1 MDKDPGLWLATV
13 PATPQ
18 QRRWTF
24 ALIAALFVASCAT
37 APFAKIRLWESA
49 GFIPTV
55 QGIIFVTA
63 LITAA
68 LLLTQFSLARSRAL
82 LALANAYLFTA
93 VIVFVHTLT
102 FPGAFT
108 PGGLLGAGLQTTGW
122 LYLIW
127 HFAFPAAVIV
137 YVLVDPAPVR
147 ASVRS
152 VVGGSVVAVIALVVA
167 ILWFLT
173 AADDIVPAV
182 FVDRRAYSPTAF
194 YLGAVNALV
203 GAAALVLL
211 LRRRGSVLDQWL
223 AISLAA
229 TTAELAMISFLS
241 ANRFD
246 VGWYAIRIFGVVS
259 STVVLLA
266 LLTETTRLY
275 AKHSIALRA
284 LQRERANKLVSA
296 QAATAAIAHEMRQPL
311 TAISVNGCAG
321 LVHLQRDP
329 PDLGEVRLSLELMVA
344 DCQRVSGVIEGVRR
358 LFRMEDEAG
367 QPIDVNEIIVE
378 VMSTQQDQLA
388 RAKVE
393 TRRELMP
400 GLPLV
405 RGHRAQL
412 QEVVANLVNNA
423 IDAMGAT
430 SGRDRLL
437 RLKTQLRGRA
447 AIAVEIHDT
456 GPGIDPKRIGGI
468 FDAFVTTK
476 PEGTGLGLAI
486 CRMIIEHHGGE
497 LTASSDG
504 ESGARFEFVLPRM
517 AVQDAAGPGPFG

>member
-1 MDKDPGLWLATV
+1 VDKELGLWLATV

-18 QRRWTF
+18 QRRRTF

-37 APFAKIRLWESA
+37 APFAKIRLWESP

-55 QGIIFVTA
+55 QAIIFVTA

-82 LALANAYLFTA
+82 LVLANAYLFTA
-93 VIVFVHTLT
+93 VIVSVHTLT
-102 FPGAFT
+102 FPGAFA

-122 LYLIW
+122 LYVIW

-137 YVLVDPAPVR
+137 YALVDRTPVR
-147 ASVRS
+147 ASTRS
-152 VVGGSVVAVIALVVA
+152 VVGGSVATVIALAVG

-182 FVDRRAYSPTAF
+182 FVDRRTYSPTAL
-194 YLGAVNALV
+194 YLGAVDTLV
-203 GAAALVLL
+203 GAAALGLL
-211 LRRRGSVLDQWL
+211 LRRGGSVLDQWL

-229 TTAELAMISFLS
+229 TTVELAMSSFFS
-241 ANRFD
+241 AARFD
-246 VGWYAIRIFGVVS
+246 VGWFAIRIFSVVS

-284 LQRERANKLVSA
+284 LHRERANKLLSA
-296 QAATAAIAHEMRQPL
+296 QAATAAIAHEIRQPL
-311 TAISVNGCAG
+311 TAISLNGSAG
-321 LVHLQRDP
+321 LVYLQRDP
-329 PDLGEVRLSLELMVA
+329 ADLGEVRESFETIVE
-344 DCQRVSGVIEGVRR
+344 DCRRMSGVIEGVCS
-358 LFRMEDEAG
+358 LFRIGDLAG
-367 QPIDVNEIIVE
+367 QPIDMNEIIAE
-378 VMSTQQDQLA
+378 VIGMQQYQLA
-388 RAKVE
+388 RAKAE
-393 TRRELMP
+393 THRELMA

-423 IDAMGAT
+423 IEAMEAT
-430 SGRDRLL
+430 SDRDRVL
-437 RLKTQLRGRA
+437 RLKTQLRGRD
-447 AIAVEIHDT
+447 AIAVEIQDT
-456 GPGIDPKRIGGI
+456 GPGIDPKRLGEI

-476 PEGTGLGLAI
+476 PQGTGLGLAI
-486 CRMIIEHHGGE
+486 CRMIIDHHGGE

-504 ESGARFEFVLPRM
+504 KSGAQFEVVLPVMRT
-517 AVQDAAGPGPFG
+517 